1 MKTDSRHQDLH
12 PWAGNFQGSIMH
24 DEILNELEGYLSGE
38 PVSRS
43 FTQHLEAC
51 APCSGEVE
59 EMEMISQSLHLFRID
74 EADAEAEAI
83 TPPLGFYAKV
93 ARSIEGEQKSPLWG
107 IFAPD
112 LQFFRKVAFAA
123 LMLLAVLGSYLVSR
137 ESDYANSAATEQATL
152 TEHDSTVPHE
162 SPADRQHIAVT
173 LAAFEH

>member
-1 MKTDSRHQDLH
+1 
-12 PWAGNFQGSIMH
+12 MH
-24 DEILNELEGYLSGE
+24 DEILNEFEEYLSGE

-43 FTQHLEAC
+43 FTQHLEICPPC
-51 APCSGEVE
+51 AREMS
-59 EMEMISQSLHLFRID
+59 EMEQLSQSLQSLRIE
-74 EADAEAEAI
+74 EAAAI

-93 ARSIEGEQKSPLWG
+93 ARSIEVEQKVPVWG

-112 LQFFRKVAFAA
+112 LQFFRKIAFAA

-137 ESDYANSAATEQATL
+137 ESGYATPATEQATL